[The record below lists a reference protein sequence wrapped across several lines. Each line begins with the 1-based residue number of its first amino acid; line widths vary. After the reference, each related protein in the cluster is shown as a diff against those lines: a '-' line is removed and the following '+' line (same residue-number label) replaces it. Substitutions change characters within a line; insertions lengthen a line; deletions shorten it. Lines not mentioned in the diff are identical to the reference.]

1 MVRTKKAGIL
11 TKLVVLALLVYLATT
26 LLNLRS
32 QIQSVQTERDTLT
45 QQVADQNQRN
55 AELGAAV
62 KDSDDPERIADAARE
77 KLGLVEPG
85 EKVFVFTN

>member
-1 MVRTKKAGIL
+1 MVKTKKAGIL

-32 QIQSVQTERDTLT
+32 QIQSAQTERDTLN
-45 QQVADQNQRN
+45 QQVQAQTQRN
-55 AELGAAV
+55 AELDAAV
-62 KDSDDPERIADAARE
+62 KDSGDPDRIEDAARD

-85 EKVFVFTN
+85 EKVFIFTN

>member
-1 MVRTKKAGIL
+1 MVKTKKAGIL

-32 QIQSVQTERDTLT
+32 QIQSAQTERDTLT
-45 QQVADQNQRN
+45 QQVADQNQLN
-55 AELGAAV
+55 AELNAAV
-62 KDSDDPERIADAARE
+62 KDSDAPARIADAARE